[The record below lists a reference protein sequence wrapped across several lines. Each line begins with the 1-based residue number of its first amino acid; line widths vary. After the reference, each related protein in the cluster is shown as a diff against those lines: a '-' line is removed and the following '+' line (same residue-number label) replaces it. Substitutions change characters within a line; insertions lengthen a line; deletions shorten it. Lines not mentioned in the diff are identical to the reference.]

1 MRNLNMAAKAGYKL
15 GTQPEIQKVGYK
27 SCDKSEM
34 CVEAWVISWK
44 QQANNFVSTKLWL
57 Q

>member
-1 MRNLNMAAKAGYKL
+1 L